1 MKILLYISFLFL
13 IYNCSLNPNSKY
25 WTSKKNILKDKDSK
39 IKYVTTKEEILNKEF
54 NVGLKI
60 KIENIDLIKNIDD
73 NLTNNFVS
81 SYDGKLKNL
90 SRYKFSKIKKF
101 DEYDPEILFE
111 KKNIIF
117 FDNKG
122 SIVKFDDNSKLLW
135 KKNYYTKSEKNNN
148 PILFFSKHTKYL
160 VIADTLAKFYLINI
174 DNGELI
180 WSKYNSYPFNSQ
192 IKVINDN
199 FYVVDSQNILYCF
212 SIKNGEKLWSFSTDK
227 PLVKS
232 QKKFSIVT
240 SGQNIIFNNSIGDI
254 TSIDIT
260 DGKLLWQTP
269 TQSSKIYDEAMFLKT
284 SDMIL
289 SKDNILFSNN
299 TNNFYSIDS
308 KTGTI
313 NWKQKIKS
321 SLRPAVI
328 DNLVFTVTDE
338 GYFVIIDNNNG
349 NIIRSTYI
357 LKNIKKKKR
366 KKIKF
371 TGFVTGKNNIYLST
385 SNGRLFIV
393 NIYTGMTDEILKI
406 DNEKIQRPIIYD
418 KNLYI
423 MKNNSIIKL
432 N

>member
-25 WTSKKNILKDKDSK
+25 WTSKKNVAQDKDSK
-39 IKYVTTKEEILNKEF
+39 IKYVTNEEKILNKEF

-60 KIENIDLIKNIDD
+60 KIENIDLIENKED
-73 NLTNNFVS
+73 NLNNNFVS

-180 WSKYNSYPFNSQ
+180 WSKYNSSPFNSQ

-240 SGQNIIFNNSIGDI
+240 DDQNIIFNNSIGDI

-284 SDMIL
+284 SEMIL
-289 SKDNILFSNN
+289 SKDNILFSDN

-357 LKNIKKKKR
+357 LKNMKKKKR

-371 TGFVTGKNNIYLST
+371 TGFATGKNNIYLST

-393 NIYTGMTDEILKI
+393 NISTGMTDEILKI
-406 DNEKIQRPIIYD
+406 DNEKIQRPTIYD

-423 MKNNSIIKL
+423 MKNNSIIRL

>member
-25 WTSKKNILKDKDSK
+25 WTSKKNVAQDKDSK
-39 IKYVTTKEEILNKEF
+39 IKYVTNEEKILNKEF

-60 KIENIDLIKNIDD
+60 KIENIDLIDNKND
-73 NLTNNFVS
+73 NLNNNFVS

-101 DEYDPEILFE
+101 DEYSPEILFE

-180 WSKYNSYPFNSQ
+180 WSKYNSSPFNSQ

-240 SGQNIIFNNSIGDI
+240 SNQNVIFNNSIGDI

-284 SDMIL
+284 SEMIL
-289 SKDNILFSNN
+289 SKDNILFSDN

-371 TGFVTGKNNIYLST
+371 TGFATGKNNIYLST

-393 NIYTGMTDEILKI
+393 NISTGMTDEILKI
-406 DNEKIQRPIIYD
+406 DNEKIQRPTIYD

>member
-39 IKYVTTKEEILNKEF
+39 IKYVTTKEKILNKEF

-60 KIENIDLIKNIDD
+60 KIENIDLIDNKND
-73 NLTNNFVS
+73 NLNNNFVS

-101 DEYDPEILFE
+101 DEYSPEILFE

-180 WSKYNSYPFNSQ
+180 WSKYNSSPFNSQ

-232 QKKFSIVT
+232 QKKFSIIT
-240 SGQNIIFNNSIGDI
+240 GDQNIIFNNSIGDI

-284 SDMIL
+284 SEMIL
-289 SKDNILFSNN
+289 SKDNILFSDN

-371 TGFVTGKNNIYLST
+371 TGFATGKNNIYLST

-406 DNEKIQRPIIYD
+406 DNEKIQRPTIYD

>member
-39 IKYVTTKEEILNKEF
+39 IKYVTTKEKILNKEF

-60 KIENIDLIKNIDD
+60 KIENIDLIDNKND
-73 NLTNNFVS
+73 NLNNNFVS

-101 DEYDPEILFE
+101 DEYSPEILFE

-180 WSKYNSYPFNSQ
+180 WSKYNSSPFNSQ

-240 SGQNIIFNNSIGDI
+240 GDQNIIFNNSIGDI
-254 TSIDIT
+254 TSINIT

-284 SDMIL
+284 SEMIL
-289 SKDNILFSNN
+289 SKDNILFSDN

-371 TGFVTGKNNIYLST
+371 TGFATGKNNIYLST

-406 DNEKIQRPIIYD
+406 DNEKIQRPTIYD

>member
-371 TGFVTGKNNIYLST
+371 TGFATGKSNIYLST

>member
-393 NIYTGMTDEILKI
+393 NISTGMTDEILKI

>member
-1 MKILLYISFLFL
+1 M
-13 IYNCSLNPNSKY
+13 
-25 WTSKKNILKDKDSK
+25 
-39 IKYVTTKEEILNKEF
+39 
-54 NVGLKI
+54 
-60 KIENIDLIKNIDD
+60 
-73 NLTNNFVS
+73 
-81 SYDGKLKNL
+81 
-90 SRYKFSKIKKF
+90 
-101 DEYDPEILFE
+101 
-111 KKNIIF
+111 
-117 FDNKG
+117 
-122 SIVKFDDNSKLLW
+122 
-135 KKNYYTKSEKNNN
+135 
-148 PILFFSKHTKYL
+148 
-160 VIADTLAKFYLINI
+160 AKFYLINI

-180 WSKYNSYPFNSQ
+180 WSKYNSSPFNSQ

-240 SGQNIIFNNSIGDI
+240 GDQNIIFNNSIGDI

-284 SDMIL
+284 SEMIL
-289 SKDNILFSNN
+289 SKDNILFSDN

-371 TGFVTGKNNIYLST
+371 TGFATGKNNIYLST

-406 DNEKIQRPIIYD
+406 DNEKIQRPTIYD